1 MPEQEKT
8 MADESGESQRLAN
21 RRLIPEIKTRESILI
36 GRGIECDVVIKDVK
50 ASRKHCRLTRAEG
63 GFVLEDL
70 ESRNGTFVEGKRIEG
85 SVKLKPSQTFKVGDT
100 VFYLAP

>member
-1 MPEQEKT
+1 MPEQEKPST
-8 MADESGESQRLAN
+8 DESGESQRLAN

-50 ASRKHCRLTRAEG
+50 ASRKHCRLTRAKG
-63 GFVLEDL
+63 GFTLEDL
-70 ESRNGTFVEGKRIEG
+70 ESRNGTFVEGKRIES